1 MKLRIA
7 SALIAGLMISAAP
20 AAMAQSRAAA
30 PAASTGPVANG
41 IAYAN
46 PQAIVGSSSAYQ
58 TAMQQR
64 PVTYKAQIDQAKTR
78 SDQINAQLKPLADK
92 FQADQKNPK
101 ADRNALEAEVG
112 QIQQIQEDGKREI
125 QQILAPLNLAEQYVI
140 EQISDKLDEAT
151 QRAMAKR
158 RATIVLDVQ
167 AVVKG
172 DPASNI
178 SQDILTELNA
188 LIPTAQLVPPAG
200 WMPRAQ
206 REQMAQQQG
215 QQQAAPAASG
225 AKAPEGR

>member
-1 MKLRIA
+1 MKLRFA

-20 AAMAQSRAAA
+20 AAMAAAPAA
-30 PAASTGPVANG
+30 PAASSGPVANG
-41 IAYAN
+41 IAFAN

-78 SDQINAQLKPLADK
+78 SDQINAQLKPLGDK

-101 ADRNALEAEVG
+101 ADRAALEAELA
-112 QIQQIQEDGKREI
+112 QIQQIQDDGKREI
-125 QQILAPLNLAEQYVI
+125 QQILAPLSLAEQYVI

-151 QRAMAKR
+151 QRAMTKR
-158 RATIVLDVQ
+158 RATVVLDVQ
-167 AVVKG
+167 AVVKA

-206 REQMAQQQG
+206 REAAAQQAQ

>member
-1 MKLRIA
+1 MKLRFA

-20 AAMAQSRAAA
+20 AAMAAAPAA
-30 PAASTGPVANG
+30 PAASSGPVANG
-41 IAYAN
+41 IAFAN

-101 ADRNALEAEVG
+101 ADRAALEAELG

-140 EQISDKLDEAT
+140 EQISDKLDDAT
-151 QRAMAKR
+151 QRAMTKRGAK
-158 RATIVLDVQ
+158 ILLDSQ
-167 AVVKG
+167 AVVKA
-172 DPASNI
+172 DPSSDI
-178 SQDILTELNA
+178 SRDILTELNA

-206 REQMAQQQG
+206 REAAAQQAQ

>member
-58 TAMQQR
+58 TAMSQR
-64 PVTYKAQIDQAKTR
+64 PTTYKAQIDQAKTR

-101 ADRNALEAEVG
+101 ADRNALQAEVE

-140 EQISDKLDEAT
+140 EQISDKLDDAT
-151 QRAMAKR
+151 QRAMTKR
-158 RATIVLDVQ
+158 RATVVLDVQ
-167 AVVKG
+167 SVVKG

-206 REQMAQQQG
+206 REAMAQQQA
-215 QQQAAPAASG
+215 QQGAPAATG

>member
-1 MKLRIA
+1 M
-7 SALIAGLMISAAP
+7 S
-20 AAMAQSRAAA
+20 
-30 PAASTGPVANG
+30 
-41 IAYAN
+41 
-46 PQAIVGSSSAYQ
+46 
-58 TAMQQR
+58 QR
-64 PVTYKAQIDQAKTR
+64 PTTYKAQIDQAKTR

-101 ADRNALEAEVG
+101 ADRNALQAEVE

-140 EQISDKLDEAT
+140 EQISDKLDDAT
-151 QRAMAKR
+151 QRAMTKR
-158 RATIVLDVQ
+158 RATVVLDVQ
-167 AVVKG
+167 SVVKG

-206 REQMAQQQG
+206 REAMAQQQA
-215 QQQAAPAASG
+215 QQGAPAAAG